1 MAKEKFFFIFAV
13 QDVGVLLPRHQLPL
27 FAPRSR
33 TKLVRLAVLLIAW
46 LMAAGVVS
54 APLPARQG
62 EIQRLMTQAY
72 RYYTGFGVPLSRA
85 RALKLYLRAAEL
97 GDAEAQFI
105 VAGMYYRG
113 LGTDKNRRA
122 AFKWFLRAAEQGRYT
137 ARSLT
142 IIGSMYLRGTGVP
155 QNYREAEKWLGLA
168 VQQGSVPA
176 MNDLAFIWYN
186 GLTGKK
192 DFRRALALYRQAAS
206 QGDIQAQYNVG
217 LMYANGIGVPVDMV
231 RAYAWYSLAASQGN
245 TSASIAR
252 NNIVAAMNWQEL
264 TRAQAL
270 SVRLFR
276 EVEQNR
282 EKRALQQEGEAAGGR
297 QETGP

>member
-1 MAKEKFFFIFAV
+1 MQRVFFSVFCARPV
-13 QDVGVLLPRHQLPL
+13 VVGLALLL
-27 FAPRSR
+27 
-33 TKLVRLAVLLIAW
+33 LAW
-46 LMAAGVVS
+46 SMAAAAESV
-54 APLPARQG
+54 APAGRTG
-62 EIQRLMTQAY
+62 DVQRLMVQGY
-72 RYYTGFGVPLSRA
+72 RYYTGFGVPLSYA
-85 RALKLYLRAAEL
+85 RALRYYRRAAEL

-113 LGTDKNRRA
+113 LGTDENRRE

-137 ARSLT
+137 AESLT

-155 QNYREAEKWLGLA
+155 QSYLQAKKWLELA
-168 VQQGSVPA
+168 VQQGSVAA
-176 MNDLAFIWYN
+176 MNDLAFICYN

-192 DFRRALALYRQAAS
+192 DFRRALALYRRAAL

-217 LMYANGIGVPVDMV
+217 LMYAGGLGTPADRV

-245 TSASIAR
+245 TTAAVAR
-252 NNIVAAMNWQEL
+252 NALMPSMTWDDLN
-264 TRAQAL
+264 RAQAL

-282 EKRALQQEGEAAGGR
+282 EKKEGQGQAGGA
-297 QETGP
+297 G